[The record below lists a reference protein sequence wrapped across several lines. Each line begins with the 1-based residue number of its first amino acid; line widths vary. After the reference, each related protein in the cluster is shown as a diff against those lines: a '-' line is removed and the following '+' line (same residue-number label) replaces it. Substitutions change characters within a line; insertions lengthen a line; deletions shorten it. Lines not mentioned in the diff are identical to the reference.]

1 MIRDE
6 DMRLWTALLILLLA
20 GCSSTSQNSGSSLP
34 QTAKID
40 DKSVTTDTMAYR
52 NLAAVIYPRSF
63 ETGGVFRVKAT
74 GSLEGRVFLNTEYD
88 YRDPRNISI
97 VLSPEIA
104 TEFEKKYEMSP
115 EAYFLKKRVLVKG
128 QLVQVKIWFSSNGKR
143 SNKYYYQTHMR
154 VSSLDDISLMNA
166 TVSNVG

>member
-1 MIRDE
+1 
-6 DMRLWTALLILLLA
+6 MRLWIALLVLFVA
-20 GCSSTSQNSGSSLP
+20 GCSSTSQNSGNSLP
-34 QTAKID
+34 QTAQFD
-40 DKSVTTDTMAYR
+40 DKSATTDTMAYR
-52 NLAAVIYPRSF
+52 NLAAVIYPKSF

-88 YRDPRNISI
+88 YRDPRNITI

-154 VSSLDDISLMNA
+154 IASLEDIRLVSKDG
-166 TVSNVG
+166 SN